1 MTFFLLRQKINTLMI
16 QKRISV
22 LFFDIEDSLIRIIE
36 LSKVACTYVCWNRTF
51 KTNKKIIFFIYLSSE
66 NVL

>member
-36 LSKVACTYVCWNRTF
+36 LSKVACTYVC
-51 KTNKKIIFFIYLSSE
+51 
-66 NVL
+66 